1 MGSRECQQLGV
12 AGPLP
17 PRRSMVAGSARS
29 GPAPVAGTPKR
40 ITFAVGDI
48 VTDPRAKEQKYAL
61 LEANPTDAGFR
72 VRWRFVVGDAWQDVA
87 MGRDGDG
94 YTQESQHELRR
105 LYEKVD
111 GAPKSPP
118 GFAESKSSRKRA
130 R

>member
-29 GPAPVAGTPKR
+29 GPAPVAGTPER
-40 ITFAVGDI
+40 TTFAVGDI
-48 VTDPRAKEQKYAL
+48 ITDPRAKETKYAL
-61 LEANPTDAGFR
+61 LEANGTDAGFR
-72 VRWRFVVGDAWQDVA
+72 LRWRFVVGDTWKDAA

-94 YTQESQHELRR
+94 YTQASQKELRR

-111 GAPKSPP
+111 GAPTSPV
-118 GFAESKSSRKRA
+118 GFADSKPSRKRA